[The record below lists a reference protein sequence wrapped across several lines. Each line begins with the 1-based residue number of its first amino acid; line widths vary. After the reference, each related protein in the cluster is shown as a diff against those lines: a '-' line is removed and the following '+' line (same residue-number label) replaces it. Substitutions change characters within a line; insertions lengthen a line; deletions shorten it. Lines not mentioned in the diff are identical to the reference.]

1 MKDFIFVYLG
11 VLLIGS
17 GLMAYDV
24 KCRRIHGIKLPLF
37 FRICF
42 FTLFI
47 QNAKKEAPIYKI
59 LVQIFYQ
66 VGNLYLVMSHQTSE
80 GYGQAIL
87 MVSYYCLAFLTRIAD
102 YIILTYFNKNRN
114 ESIFFELFHCQI
126 IENILII
133 VQAPKNYFIV
143 IDDIKE
149 IRLECL
155 GEKHQLIIKK
165 EEGQI
170 GIDVKDA
177 ESHVVKEYT
186 EFMQILLEKNPLIK
200 CC

>member
-1 MKDFIFVYLG
+1 MKNFIFVYL
-11 VLLIGS
+11 VDLLMGS
-17 GLMAYDV
+17 GAMAHYR
-24 KCRRIHGIKLPLF
+24 KYRRISGIKLPLF

-47 QNAKKEAPIYKI
+47 QNAKKETPIYKI
-59 LVQIFYQ
+59 LVQIYYQ
-66 VGNLYLVMSHQTSE
+66 AGNLYLVMSHQTSKQ
-80 GYGQAIL
+80 GIL
-87 MVSYYCLAFLTRIAD
+87 VVSYYYLVALTWIVD
-102 YIILTYFNKNRN
+102 YIILKYFNKNRN
-114 ESIFFELFHCQI
+114 ESIIFELFQCQI

-133 VQAPKNYFIV
+133 VQTPKNYFIV

-149 IRLECL
+149 IGLECL
-155 GEKHQLIIKK
+155 GEKHRLIIKK

-177 ESHVVKEYT
+177 ESHVEKEYT